1 MRPPYPSPL
10 ERKFV
15 NAAPTPRA
23 ARLAVLTL
31 FFVNGTVLSSWVPHI
46 PLVKER
52 LGLSDGVL
60 GLALLGVAVGAITAM
75 PLAGMFIARRGSQR
89 VMRVATV
96 AFCLSLPLPVLAPSL
111 PLLVLALVMF
121 GAGNGAMDVAMNAQ
135 AVGVE
140 KAHGGAIMSSFHA
153 FFSVGGLAGSSLGG
167 LLLWAGVS
175 PAVHV
180 LLVTSVFGL
189 VGLMAL
195 RWLWV
200 DRAEDAEAGGPAF
213 VRPTGPLLAL
223 GVLAFFVLVG
233 EGSVA
238 DWSAVYLRD
247 TLGTGA
253 GVAALG
259 YAAFSLMM
267 ALGRFTGDR
276 MVARFGPVPLMRSSA
291 ALAAAGLGA
300 GLIIGHPV
308 AAVVGFGCVGLGM
321 SNLIP
326 ILFSAAGRTPGVNA
340 GTAIAAVSSAGYFG
354 FLAGPPL
361 IGLLAEATSL
371 PLALG
376 LVVLFTALV
385 AVFAHAADRAT
396 EARAPDAVQ
405 EPLV

>member
-1 MRPPYPSPL
+1 MTTT
-10 ERKFV
+10 
-15 NAAPTPRA
+15 PTPRA
-23 ARLAVLTL
+23 ARRAVLTL
-31 FFVNGTVLSSWVPHI
+31 FFVNGTVLSSWFPHI
-46 PLVKER
+46 PLVQER
-52 LGLSDGVL
+52 LGLSEGVL
-60 GLALLGVAVGAITAM
+60 GLALLGTAVGAITAM
-75 PLAGMFIARRGSQR
+75 PLAGIFIARLGSQQ

-96 AFCLSLPLPVLAPSL
+96 VFCLSLPLPVLAPSL
-111 PLLVLALVMF
+111 PLLVLALAIF

-153 FFSVGGLAGSSLGG
+153 LFSVGGLVGSSLGG
-167 LLLWAGVS
+167 LLIFMDVS
-175 PAVHV
+175 SALHV
-180 LLVTSVFGL
+180 LFVTFVFGL
-189 VGLMAL
+189 IGLVAL
-195 RWLWV
+195 RWLWI
-200 DRAEDAEAGGPAF
+200 DRAEDAEAGGPTF

-238 DWSAVYLRD
+238 DWSAVYL
-247 TLGTGA
+247 TNALGTGA
-253 GVAALG
+253 GLGALG

-267 ALGRFTGDR
+267 AVGRFTGDWL
-276 MVARFGPVPLMRSSA
+276 VARFGPVPLMRSSA
-291 ALAAAGLGA
+291 ILAAVGLGA
-300 GLIIGHPV
+300 GLLIGRPV
-308 AAVVGFGCVGLGM
+308 AAIIGFGCVGLGL

-385 AVFAHAADRAT
+385 AVFAHAAGRAT
-396 EARAPDAVQ
+396 EARVPDTVQ

>member
-1 MRPPYPSPL
+1 MST
-10 ERKFV
+10 V
-15 NAAPTPRA
+15 PTPRA

-46 PLVKER
+46 PLIKER
-52 LGLSDGVL
+52 LGLGEGVL
-60 GLALLGVAVGAITAM
+60 GLALLGTAVGAITAM
-75 PLAGMFIARRGSQR
+75 PLAGVFIARLGSQR

-96 AFCLSLPLPVLAPSL
+96 AFCLSLPLPVLAPTL
-111 PLLVLALVMF
+111 PFLVIALVIF

-175 PAVHV
+175 PAIHV
-180 LLVTSVFGL
+180 LLVTFVFGL
-189 VGLMAL
+189 VGLVAL

-200 DRAEDAEAGGPAF
+200 DRAEDAEAGGPTF

-233 EGSVA
+233 EGAVA

-253 GVAALG
+253 GLAALG

-300 GLIIGHPV
+300 GLLIGRPV

-361 IGLLAEATSL
+361 IGLLAELTSL
-371 PLALG
+371 PVALG

-385 AVFAHAADRAT
+385 AVFAHAAGHAT
-396 EARAPDAVQ
+396 KARVPDAVQ

>member
-1 MRPPYPSPL
+1 MTTT
-10 ERKFV
+10 
-15 NAAPTPRA
+15 PTPRA

-31 FFVNGTVLSSWVPHI
+31 FFVNGTVLSSWFPYI
-46 PLVKER
+46 PLVQER
-52 LGLSDGVL
+52 LGLSEGVL
-60 GLALLGVAVGAITAM
+60 GLALLGTAVGAITAM
-75 PLAGMFIARRGSQR
+75 PLAGIFIARLGSQH

-96 AFCLSLPLPVLAPSL
+96 VFCLSLPLPVLAPSL
-111 PLLVLALVMF
+111 PLLVLALVLF

-153 FFSVGGLAGSSLGG
+153 LFSVGGLVGSSLGG
-167 LLLWAGVS
+167 LLIFMGVS
-175 PAVHV
+175 SALHV
-180 LLVTSVFGL
+180 LFITFVFGL
-189 VGLMAL
+189 TGLVAL
-195 RWLWV
+195 RWLWI
-200 DRAEDAEAGGPAF
+200 DRAEDAEAGGPTF

-233 EGSVA
+233 EGAVA
-238 DWSAVYLRD
+238 DWSAVYL
-247 TLGTGA
+247 TNALGTGA
-253 GVAALG
+253 GLG
-259 YAAFSLMM
+259 AVGFAAFSLMM
-267 ALGRFTGDR
+267 AVGRFTGDR
-276 MVARFGPVPLMRSSA
+276 MVARFGPVPLMRLSA
-291 ALAAAGLGA
+291 TLAAVGLGA
-300 GLIIGHPV
+300 GLLIGQPV
-308 AAVVGFGCVGLGM
+308 AAIIGFGCVGLGL

-385 AVFAHAADRAT
+385 AAFAHAAGRAT
-396 EARAPDAVQ
+396 EARVPDTVQ

>member
-1 MRPPYPSPL
+1 MST
-10 ERKFV
+10 V
-15 NAAPTPRA
+15 PTPRA

-46 PLVKER
+46 PLIKER
-52 LGLSDGVL
+52 LGLSEGVL
-60 GLALLGVAVGAITAM
+60 GLALLGTAVGAITAM
-75 PLAGMFIARRGSQR
+75 PLAGVFIARLGSQR

-96 AFCLSLPLPVLAPSL
+96 AFCLSLPLPVLVPTL
-111 PLLVLALVMF
+111 PFLVIALVIF

-175 PAVHV
+175 PAIHV
-180 LLVTSVFGL
+180 LLVTFVFGL
-189 VGLMAL
+189 VGLVAL

-200 DRAEDAEAGGPAF
+200 DRAEDAEAGGPTF

-233 EGSVA
+233 EGAVA

-253 GVAALG
+253 GLAALG

-300 GLIIGHPV
+300 GLLIGRPV
-308 AAVVGFGCVGLGM
+308 VAILGFGCVGLGM

-361 IGLLAEATSL
+361 IGLLAELTSL
-371 PLALG
+371 PAALG

-385 AVFAHAADRAT
+385 AVFAHAAGHAT
-396 EARAPDAVQ
+396 KARAPDAVQ